1 MADKKVPAFNEI
13 GKSAKGEPTLA
24 AARPDLCDVLL
35 SAVSLQSLELCP

>member
-24 AARPDLCDVLL
+24 RCTP
-35 SAVSLQSLELCP
+35 